1 VRSATRARAP
11 KHALQGTDGHRSR
24 RQERRQLLWG
34 NARDQTPCASDD
46 NLPLRRRLAQKTE
59 NDSAACDQTIVDYHG
74 SRPGKVSARDFQPI
88 SLLLVRTTTSPPPS
102 LTFLMTQQAGNA
114 LEKGSDV
121 RRRPLACAGE
131 PWLFASPTR
140 FSQCPSPL
148 RVEKHIV
155 AWSAMYSPSRTARK
169 TPQVAIVTRQ
179 LQHVKGQIRPISIIW
194 CLYAGLVHWPSIL
207 YYMYD

>member
-1 VRSATRARAP
+1 MRA
-11 KHALQGTDGHRSR
+11 
-24 RQERRQLLWG
+24 
-34 NARDQTPCASDD
+34 
-46 NLPLRRRLAQKTE
+46 LRRHAPATAIPLGDAGWHQRLK
-59 NDSAACDQTIVDYHG
+59 NNSAARDQTIVDYHG
-74 SRPGKVSARDFQPI
+74 SRPGKVSAGDFQPI
-88 SLLLVRTTTSPPPS
+88 SSPLARTTSSPPSS
-102 LTFLMTQQAGNA
+102 LLSLMTQQAGNA
-114 LEKGSDV
+114 LEKGSDM

-179 LQHVKGQIRPISIIW
+179 LQLVKGQFHPILVICFARQNVIR
-194 CLYAGLVHWPSIL
+194 WPSIL
-207 YYMYD
+207 YNMYD

>member
-1 VRSATRARAP
+1 
-11 KHALQGTDGHRSR
+11 
-24 RQERRQLLWG
+24 
-34 NARDQTPCASDD
+34 
-46 NLPLRRRLAQKTE
+46 LRRRLAQKTE
-59 NDSAACDQTIVDYHG
+59 NNSATRDQTIVDYHG

-102 LTFLMTQQAGNA
+102 LTLVMTQQAGNA
-114 LEKGSDV
+114 LEKGIDV

-179 LQHVKGQIRPISIIW
+179 LQLVKGQYQAILVICFSQQDVIR
-194 CLYAGLVHWPSIL
+194 WPSIF
-207 YYMYD
+207 YN